1 MKQCKKN
8 LLHISTIFTQK
19 SPKIKAWKGWGV
31 KCWNRNDAEKSDQTG
46 GEDLG
51 GRVESGDI
59 IVLSWAA
66 TIRKG
71 GLSHDQATTR
81 PRPTDKTKRW
91 TVCLPRWNLL
101 EPGADT
107 CVQLHYFCSGSTQFS
122 KWNYIYEP
130 ATNHNRLKTRS
141 KWNVAVTL
149 RV

>member
-1 MKQCKKN
+1 MKQCTN
-8 LLHISTIFTQK
+8 ICYIFQRY
-19 SPKIKAWKGWGV
+19 SPKNHQRSKLGKRWGV